1 MPNRDAPHLGKGSV
15 RSQGI
20 AWRRYFIVFSFLVL
34 AVAGNYS
41 GAFAEELVLDK
52 LVSEARKNNP
62 EILALEA
69 RAAAARFKIPQ
80 AKSLPDP
87 MVMAGY
93 QNEGAR
99 YLYTFGTET
108 DMGGSQWMFSASQM
122 FPYPGKLPLKA
133 EMATRDAES
142 IEISVEALRL
152 KIAARVKELYWDI
165 LLSHKNISLIQDR
178 VRLFAAVED
187 AAYARYS
194 SGMAPQQ
201 ELLMA
206 QTERYMLRERELM
219 LQQKLQAFEAMLIAA
234 LGRKANGPLG
244 KPGAIAASRFEYA
257 TDDLVRTAHERSP
270 EVKAREKM
278 LAGSEAKVRMA
289 QREFYPDIT
298 VAANY
303 YARSSQFPD
312 MWSVTTQVNIPIF
325 YKTKQKEGVNEAK
338 ASVTEAQREVEGI
351 KLMITSAIRD
361 NHSMILAADKLME
374 LYKEGLIP
382 KTERD
387 FEAALSGYRTGRV
400 EAITVISRLKFLLE
414 YETLYWSQYAEREK
428 AIARLEAITAD
439 GLKSSVE
446 ESGKETRVEKKE
458 PDNRIILYDIEY
470 SADHLFRGA
479 QLFG

>member
-1 MPNRDAPHLGKGSV
+1 MPNREATHLGKGSI
-15 RSQGI
+15 RPQGS
-20 AWRRYFIVFSFLVL
+20 AWRRYFVVLSFLGL
-34 AVAGNYS
+34 AAAGNIS
-41 GAFAEELVLDK
+41 GAFAEELVLPK
-52 LVSEARKNNP
+52 LVAEALKNNP
-62 EILALEA
+62 EIQALEA

-133 EMATRDAES
+133 EMATRDAEGLGA
-142 IEISVEALRL
+142 SVEALRL

-194 SGMAPQQ
+194 SGMGPQQ

-234 LGRKANGPLG
+234 LGRKSNGDLG
-244 KPGAIAASRFEYA
+244 KPGAITASRFNQTSDE
-257 TDDLVRTAHERSP
+257 LVRLAHERSP
-270 EVKAREKM
+270 EIRSRERM
-278 LAGSEAKVRMA
+278 LAGAEAKVKMA
-289 QREFYPDIT
+289 QREYYPDIT
-298 VAANY
+298 VTANY

-325 YKTKQKEGVNEAK
+325 YKTKQREGVNEAK
-338 ASVTEAQREVEGI
+338 ASVTEAQRETEGI
-351 KLMITSAIRD
+351 KLMIASAIQD
-361 NHSMILAADKLME
+361 NYSMILAADKLME

-382 KTERD
+382 KTQRD
-387 FEAALSGYRTGRV
+387 FEAALAGYRTGRV

-428 AIARLEAITAD
+428 AIARLESITAE
-439 GLKSSVE
+439 GLKSPVE
-446 ESGKETRVEKKE
+446 GTGKERTLEKKE
-458 PDNRIILYDIEY
+458 PDNHIKLFDINY
-470 SADHLFRGA
+470 SADHLFPGA

>member
-1 MPNRDAPHLGKGSV
+1 MPNRDATYPAKGSP
-15 RSQGI
+15 RSQWI
-20 AWRRYFIVFSFLVL
+20 AWRRYFTVFFFLGL
-34 AVAGNYS
+34 AVAGNIS
-41 GAFAEELVLDK
+41 GAFAEELVLEK
-52 LVSEARKNNP
+52 LVIEARKNNP

-69 RAAAARFKIPQ
+69 RGAAARFKIPQ

-133 EMATRDAES
+133 EMATRDAET
-142 IEISVEALRL
+142 IEASAEALRL
-152 KIAARVKELYWDI
+152 KIVSRVKELYWDI

-178 VRLFAAVED
+178 IRLFAAVED

-194 SGMAPQQ
+194 TGMAPQQ

-206 QTERYMLRERELM
+206 QTERYMLREKELM
-219 LQQKLQAFEAMLIAA
+219 LRQKLQAFEAMMTGA
-234 LGRKANGPLG
+234 LGRKVNGALG
-244 KPGAIAASRFEYA
+244 KPGAVTSSSFNQTIDE
-257 TDDLVRTAHERSP
+257 LVRLAHERSP
-270 EVKAREKM
+270 EVKSREKM
-278 LAGSEAKVRMA
+278 LAGAEAKVKMA
-289 QREFYPDIT
+289 QREYYPDIT
-298 VAANY
+298 VTANY

-325 YKTKQKEGVNEAK
+325 YKTKQKESVNEAR
-338 ASVTEAQREVEGI
+338 ASLTEAQRETEGI

-374 LYKEGLIP
+374 LYKDGLIP

-387 FEAALSGYRTGRV
+387 FEAALAGYRTGRV

-414 YETLYWSQYAEREK
+414 YETLYWGQYAEREK
-428 AIARLEAITAD
+428 AIARLESITAD

-446 ESGKETRVEKKE
+446 RSEKETKLEEKE
-458 PDNRIILYDIEY
+458 SDNHIKLFDINY
-470 SADHLFRGA
+470 SADTLFPGA